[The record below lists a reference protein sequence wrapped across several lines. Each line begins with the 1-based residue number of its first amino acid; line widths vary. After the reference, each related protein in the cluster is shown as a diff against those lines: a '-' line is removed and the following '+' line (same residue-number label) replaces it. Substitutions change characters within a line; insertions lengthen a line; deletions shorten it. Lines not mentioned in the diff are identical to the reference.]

1 MGRWAKLNKIPYENR
16 KCKSCNVL
24 EDEFHFVLEC
34 PIYVEFRRRY
44 ISKYYWQRP
53 NMLKFIQLICS
64 EHCKT
69 LKNLSVFIEKAFQ
82 LRKEIMY
89 L

>member
-1 MGRWAKLNKIPYENR
+1 MKTENAK
-16 KCKSCNVL
+16 VVTFL
-24 EDEFHFVLEC
+24 EYEFHFVLEC
-34 PIYVEFRRRY
+34 PIYVEFRTRY